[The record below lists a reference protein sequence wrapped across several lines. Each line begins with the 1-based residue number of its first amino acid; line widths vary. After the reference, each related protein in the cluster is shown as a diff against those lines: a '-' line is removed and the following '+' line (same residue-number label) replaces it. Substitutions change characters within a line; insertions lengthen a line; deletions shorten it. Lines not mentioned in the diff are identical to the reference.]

1 MKSVRYLATDRQT
14 KYQMAGTVFNIGGH
28 MRHTLVELLYQATL
42 VKDTNLTVSTVH
54 FDRAEDAIA
63 TLLAKVLEGL
73 REIEASD
80 RKEQK

>member
-1 MKSVRYLATDRQT
+1 M
-14 KYQMAGTVFNIGGH
+14 
-28 MRHTLVELLYQATL
+28 ELLYQATL

-80 RKEQK
+80 R

>member
-1 MKSVRYLATDRQT
+1 MAVTWRPTVKRNT
-14 KYQMAGTVFNIGGH
+14 KWPGRCSTW
-28 MRHTLVELLYQATL
+28 VELLYQATL